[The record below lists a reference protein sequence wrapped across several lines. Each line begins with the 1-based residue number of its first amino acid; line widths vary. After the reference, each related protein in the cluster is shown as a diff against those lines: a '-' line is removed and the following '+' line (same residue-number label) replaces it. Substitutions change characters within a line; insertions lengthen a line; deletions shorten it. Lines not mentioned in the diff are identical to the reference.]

1 MATARKQKGLDVE
14 NGSQRYLAQYFTDMA
29 SYYDSSLHE
38 RNGSSSAHKQHQA
51 GFYLS
56 LADHIRSLADDDLRV
71 IALTRLTGF
80 DDEMGFSPGPRV
92 SAAIADAGQFVEG
105 SPEAF
110 LEYLVHAALDDQLD
124 THTHT
129 TRILMESMEL
139 DGSRA

>member
-1 MATARKQKGLDVE
+1 ME

-29 SYYDSSLHE
+29 SYYDSSLRE
-38 RNGSSSAHKQHQA
+38 QGNSSSVDKQLQA

-56 LADHIRSLADDDLRV
+56 LANHIRSLAEDDLRV

-80 DDEMGFSPGPRV
+80 NDDTGFSPGPRV
-92 SAAIADAGQFVEG
+92 SAAIADAGHFVEG

-124 THTHT
+124 TNTHT
-129 TRILMESMEL
+129 TKILIESMEL
-139 DGSRA
+139 DGTPV